1 MGLLKIDK
9 IIIHSPGD
17 ESVGIFSATWVI
29 ETEVYIEREDL
40 EIFRRSLRITWGYVA
55 DDAKVY
61 FEYNGQSE
69 FDCGIS

>member
-1 MGLLKIDK
+1 METQIKINK

-17 ESVGIFSATWVI
+17 ETVGIFPDTWEI
-29 ETEVYIEREDL
+29 GHEVYVESEDL
-40 EIFRRSLRITWGYVA
+40 EIFRRSLRVAWEYVA

-69 FDCGIS
+69 FELE